1 MGRGRI
7 HKIWYAHVGSRI
19 SIELGLLG
27 GNEDDDELS
36 AYEVSADLKI
46 FLLASII
53 ITTKRREVATCLP
66 FAIQVGQSDKGL
78 IGSWESRRKPVKV
91 VEGILKIQKY

>member
-1 MGRGRI
+1 MGRGGTQ
-7 HKIWYAHVGSRI
+7 KIWYVHTGSRI
-19 SIELGLLG
+19 STELGLLG

-53 ITTKRREVATCLP
+53 ITTKRGEATTFLP
-66 FAIQVGQSDKGL
+66 FAIQVGQSVKGL
-78 IGSWESRRKPVKV
+78 IGSWESQRKPVRV
-91 VEGILKIQKY
+91 VEGNLKIQKY